1 VYNIVCVVLV
11 RRTCLTIRHGTCRA
25 RAKKLGCVRLPG
37 PSRPCMDKCAVRA
50 HRQVGRGGTRDTH
63 HRRAQQQQRLAASM
77 RADEAGRPAAGAGPR
92 PLPAGASRVV
102 CEARREDRR
111 RRRRRER
118 WGNPGSNPHDPP
130 LFLQPPPETS
140 KITAPPRPPP
150 PRAPCS
156 SSLVII
162 LRPPPVASCLPACP
176 APPLLLNPMRQAPPG
191 ILVPF
196 YSRLAVRPRGLAG
209 GRAASRS
216 SRTKLPPAP
225 RGRRARAEPPRLAA
239 PRDRHRAGAARCR
252 SPLPAPTGVQIHP
265 GSDSFPLILVRS
277 ASSPLAWL
285 VDDWIVPSSFCFVLF
300 WSGLTTTL
308 SLSLSL
314 LVNCES
320 ATVRNQIQIF
330 LPVG

>member
-140 KITAPPRPPP
+140 KITAPPRPAP

-162 LRPPPVASCLPACP
+162 LRPPPVACCLPRTPSPPQSHAPGPARDPCP
-176 APPLLLNPMRQAPPG
+176 ILLPPRRPPPRSRRRPGRQSFVTDETASSPPRSPRAGGAATPGRAEGQAPRRSSPLPLPSACADGSADPSGLGFISSDPG
-191 ILVPF
+191 KERF
-196 YSRLAVRPRGLAG
+196 LASCLAG
-209 GRAASRS
+209 G
-216 SRTKLPPAP
+216 
-225 RGRRARAEPPRLAA
+225 
-239 PRDRHRAGAARCR
+239 
-252 SPLPAPTGVQIHP
+252 
-265 GSDSFPLILVRS
+265 
-277 ASSPLAWL
+277 
-285 VDDWIVPSSFCFVLF
+285 
-300 WSGLTTTL
+300 
-308 SLSLSL
+308 
-314 LVNCES
+314 
-320 ATVRNQIQIF
+320 
-330 LPVG
+330 